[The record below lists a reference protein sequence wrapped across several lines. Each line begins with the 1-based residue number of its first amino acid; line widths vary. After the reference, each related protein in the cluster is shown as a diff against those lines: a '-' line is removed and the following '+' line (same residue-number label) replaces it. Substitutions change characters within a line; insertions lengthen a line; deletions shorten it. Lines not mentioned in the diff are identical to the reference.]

1 MRELNFERALGE
13 EKDWKPDLA
22 PVQLIDEALPC
33 DADEEYAGYLKG
45 IMQAEIAQPYADLI
59 TASKWRHGRRPLHIM
74 PIGERVFYRSLVNLI
89 EDDLPAVERSGD
101 AFEDFEGGPLRSS
114 DVCFVIKA
122 DIANYFSSI
131 DHELLS
137 REIVSRSGRN
147 EVAEVLSSF
156 WRSIFG
162 RGVGIPQMS
171 EPSKRL
177 AELLVENLHRNLVRR
192 GLKVW
197 RYADDFRIGVK
208 TRSECVSAL
217 DAMYEESRTLG
228 LSLNDWKTHV
238 LPIGRYSEL
247 LSEPLEQESAARSS
261 VIEDL
266 TSWDPYSEKGGDL
279 PDDEE
284 VYAGA
289 AVQLLA
295 ELASEEPD
303 AILEHSGLRER
314 HKLIRKSIDILEFFQ
329 DDSGLPYIADTL
341 IKEPQLTPAA
351 SRYMFAV
358 ASKNPESV
366 SRTILDILGKSSPNK
381 WQQIWLAWTL
391 QDPSLNLAANS
402 MDAQTLAGFVKSLLV
417 DRSEFVRSNALW
429 TAARHKLLHQEQ
441 WAAVAESVR
450 ALGSPYV
457 AASLSGVT
465 DITEADR
472 KRLMPT
478 SKLDILAAGW
488 GERCIL

>member
-1 MRELNFERALGE
+1 MRELDFERALGE
-13 EKDWKPDLA
+13 EKSWKPDLA
-22 PVQLIDEALPC
+22 PVQLIDEAFPC

-45 IMQAEIAQPYADLI
+45 IMQAEISQPYADLI

-89 EDDLPAVERSGD
+89 EDDLPTIERSGD
-101 AFEDFEGGPLRSS
+101 AFEDFEGGPLSS
-114 DVCFVIKA
+114 GDVHFVIKA

-217 DAMYEESRTLG
+217 DAMHEESRTLG

-238 LPIGRYSEL
+238 LPIKRYSEL
-247 LSEPLEQESAARSS
+247 LSEPLEQENAARSS

-266 TSWDPYSEKGGDL
+266 TSWDPYSDTGDL

-289 AVQLLA
+289 AVQLLS

-314 HKLIRKSIDILEFFQ
+314 HKLIRKSIDILAFFQ

-351 SRYMFAV
+351 SRYMLAV
-358 ASKNPESV
+358 ASKNPESA
-366 SRTILDILGKSSPNK
+366 SRTVLDILSKSSPNK
-381 WQQIWLAWTL
+381 WQQIWLVWTL
-391 QDPSLNLAANS
+391 QDPSLNLAADS
-402 MDAQTLAGFVKSLLV
+402 LDAQTLAGFIRSLLV
-417 DRSEFVRSNALW
+417 DRSEFARGNALW
-429 TAARHKLLHQEQ
+429 TAARHKLLSQDQ
-441 WAAVAESVR
+441 WATVAESVR

-457 AASLSGVT
+457 AASLSGVS

-472 KRLMPT
+472 KRLLPT
-478 SKLDILAAGW
+478 SKLDILAADW
-488 GERCIL
+488 GARCIP